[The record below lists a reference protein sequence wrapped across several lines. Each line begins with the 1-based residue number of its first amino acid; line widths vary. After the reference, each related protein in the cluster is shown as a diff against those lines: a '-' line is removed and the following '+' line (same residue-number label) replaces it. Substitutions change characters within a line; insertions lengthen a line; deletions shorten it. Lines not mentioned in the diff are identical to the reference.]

1 MVTDKMAKEMEEEYK
16 EQMKLQGKR
25 VPMTKEE
32 EYRNADVPEEVMDKN
47 LDSDFIKH
55 LKNFFKGEK

>member
-1 MVTDKMAKEMEEEYK
+1 MVTDKMAKEMEDEYK
-16 EQMKLQGKR
+16 EQTNLQGNK

-32 EYRNADVPEEVMDKN
+32 EYRNADVPEEVINKN
-47 LDSDFIKH
+47 LDNDFIKH